1 MPPRALSDFYGRW
14 TFPVNP
20 EAEDVV
26 NDFLHDTGTL
36 ANQSSVFY
44 VHLGY
49 TATTV
54 DITLRE
60 ALSYFVQALTG
71 SYGDYTK
78 GGLLAS
84 TSNNPKEE
92 LRLAASNS
100 LLKNYTDAVCE
111 CLNTSYHSEVPKHEM
126 PFDCTAVASKSNI
139 VACYEDVQYPLIS
152 MNDLMR
158 NETVGYSP
166 GRPTSSD
173 DGLNLWAGIPNF
185 GTLGTYP
192 MPYPYPY
199 PKPAGKYPKL
209 DPETEES
216 YKVLTT
222 MGCDNTNSS
231 GGTQWGPRNS
241 MGQNWTCP
249 NVTTVDVDL
258 RSYMPKSKVDSLSRF
273 VGSNI
278 PFKLTAYYFSKGN
291 TPKSCIC
298 SDQRFAW
305 CDCAGSALIGVTS
318 DIELDLIDKLEPFLD
333 QNCGSNRSV

>member
-1 MPPRALSDFYGRW
+1 M
-14 TFPVNP
+14 NP
-20 EAEDVV
+20 GANETKTDI
-26 NDFLHDTGTL
+26 NDLHD
-36 ANQSSVFY
+36 QPSVFY

-49 TATTV
+49 TVTTV
-54 DITLRE
+54 DVTLRE

-71 SYGDYTK
+71 YHGKNANYTK
-78 GGLLAS
+78 GGLLAF
-84 TSNNPKEE
+84 TGDNPKQG
-92 LRLAASNS
+92 LTLAASNS
-100 LLKNYTDAVCE
+100 LLQNYTHGVCD
-111 CLNTSYHSEVPKHEM
+111 CLNTNNPKDSQT
-126 PFDCTAVASKSNI
+126 PFDCAEAAADKSNI
-139 VACYEDVQYPLIS
+139 VACYKDVQYPLIS

-185 GTLGTYP
+185 GTLGTFP
-192 MPYPYPY
+192 MPGIPPL
-199 PKPAGKYPKL
+199 PHL
-209 DPETEES
+209 
-216 YKVLTT
+216 
-222 MGCDNTNSS
+222 GCHKTSS
-231 GGTQWGPRNS
+231 DGTHKWGPY
-241 MGQNWTCP
+241 WTCP

-258 RSYMPKSKVDSLSRF
+258 RNYMPKSKVDSLSRF

-318 DIELDLIDKLEPFLD
+318 DIELDLIDKLEPFVG

>member
-1 MPPRALSDFYGRW
+1 M
-14 TFPVNP
+14 
-20 EAEDVV
+20 
-26 NDFLHDTGTL
+26 
-36 ANQSSVFY
+36 FY

-71 SYGDYTK
+71 YPGYFKD
-78 GGLLAS
+78 GGLLAY
-84 TSNNPKEE
+84 TGNKEG
-92 LRLAASNS
+92 LTNATSNS
-100 LLKNYTDAVCE
+100 LLQNYTDGVCE
-111 CLNTSYHSEVPKHEM
+111 CLDTKYPTLSCAEAAAN
-126 PFDCTAVASKSNI
+126 KSNI
-139 VACYEDVQYPLIS
+139 VDCYGHVQHPLIS

-158 NETVGYSP
+158 NETIGYSP
-166 GRPTSSD
+166 GRPTSGGES
-173 DGLNLWAGIPNF
+173 GLNLWAGIPNF

-273 VGSNI
+273 VGSNKLAPI
-278 PFKLTAYYFSKGN
+278 PFKLTAYYYSKGN
-291 TPKSCIC
+291 TPGYCTC
-298 SDQRFAW
+298 SAQRFEW

-318 DIELDLIDKLEPFLD
+318 DIELDLMDKLEPFVG

>member
-60 ALSYFVQALTG
+60 ALSDFVQALTG
-71 SYGDYTK
+71 CQGDNEK
-78 GGLLAS
+78 DANFGGLLAF
-84 TSNNPKEE
+84 TGPKEE
-92 LRLAASNS
+92 LTLAASNS
-100 LLKNYTDAVCE
+100 LLQNYTDGVCE
-111 CLNTSYHSEVPKHEM
+111 CLNVSHPTLN
-126 PFDCTAVASKSNI
+126 CTEAAANKSNI
-139 VACYEDVQYPLIS
+139 VACYRHVQHPLIS

-158 NETVGYSP
+158 NETIGYSP
-166 GRPTSSD
+166 GRPTSGGES
-173 DGLNLWAGIPNF
+173 GLNLWAGIPNF
-185 GTLGTYP
+185 GTLGTFP
-192 MPYPYPY
+192 MPYPP
-199 PKPAGKYPKL
+199 PGKDGLRKPS
-209 DPETEES
+209 PETVEI
-216 YKVLTT
+216 LGNL
-222 MGCDNTNSS
+222 GCDNTNSSGS

-241 MGQNWTCP
+241 MGQIWTCP

-258 RSYMPKSKVDSLSRF
+258 RNYMPKSKVDSLSRF
-273 VGSNI
+273 IGSNI

-318 DIELDLIDKLEPFLD
+318 DIELDLIDKLEPFVG
-333 QNCGSNRSV
+333 QNCGSSRSV

>member
-1 MPPRALSDFYGRW
+1 M
-14 TFPVNP
+14 NP
-20 EAEDVV
+20 GANETKTNI
-26 NDFLHDTGTL
+26 NDLHD
-36 ANQSSVFY
+36 QPSVFY

-49 TATTV
+49 TVTTV
-54 DITLRE
+54 DVTLRE

-71 SYGDYTK
+71 YHGVFTK

-185 GTLGTYP
+185 GTLGTFP
-192 MPYPYPY
+192 MPGIPPL
-199 PKPAGKYPKL
+199 PHL
-209 DPETEES
+209 
-216 YKVLTT
+216 
-222 MGCDNTNSS
+222 GCHKTSS
-231 GGTQWGPRNS
+231 DGTHKWGPY
-241 MGQNWTCP
+241 WTCP

-258 RSYMPKSKVDSLSRF
+258 RNYMPKSKVDSLSRF

-318 DIELDLIDKLEPFLD
+318 DIELDLIDKLEPFVG